1 MAGLTALAANT
12 VPASDQQ
19 TAPAIADLVYHNGV
33 MAMQK
38 EDETGTIEPGKSAD
52 FIVIDQNILESPVE
66 NIHKTKVLKTVL
78 QGHTV
83 YEAK

>member
-1 MAGLTALAANT
+1 
-12 VPASDQQ
+12 
-19 TAPAIADLVYHNGV
+19 
-33 MAMQK
+33 MAMEK

-52 FIVIDQNILESPVE
+52 FIVINQNLLDIPVE
-66 NIHKTKVLKTVL
+66 NIHKTKVLKNVL